1 MIQIKATVEKITYRN
16 DENGYTVLRA
26 FVEGSRQLT
35 TVVGNMPGVNTG
47 SILLLTGDYHHDKKY
62 GDQFVVTSFRET
74 LPSGVAGIEKYLG
87 SGMIKGIG
95 PAAAKLIVR
104 KFGRDTIDVLDNH
117 PERLTEV
124 WGIGKKKS
132 EQIIKGWNEQK
143 EVRNIMLFLQDHD
156 ISGANAVKIYQEYGN
171 AAIDVI
177 KDNPY
182 RLADEIYG
190 IGFKSADIIAS
201 KLGFEKND
209 LLRLRSGILYVMN
222 VMASSGHV
230 YAGRDELITGSMDL
244 LEADGDK
251 VEMALEAMCACEAL
265 INDSGRIY
273 IPAYYEAEEDCAL
286 RLRDLME
293 YQRNHPPDAGY
304 GAVPDGYDGAEYDE
318 VQKEAI
324 ATALKGG
331 VMILTG
337 GPGTGKTTVTKG
349 IIRSLAC
356 LGKEI
361 LLAAPTGRA
370 AKRMSEATGMDAKTI
385 HRLLEYSP
393 PEGFTKDHTDP
404 LIGDVLI
411 LDEASMID
419 LMLLSS
425 LLDAVP
431 PSMQLIF
438 IGDTDQLPSVGAG
451 NVLRDLIS
459 CGAFPVIRLT
469 KVYRQAAQS
478 RIITNAHRINSGQMP
493 EMKNSADSDF
503 FFIEEKDSEKI
514 PELICGLVKERLPSY
529 MKCSPLDVQV
539 LTPMQKSD
547 SGVINLNK
555 LLQSEL
561 NPNGLSVS
569 RGGTVFRV
577 NDKVM
582 QIKNNYDKDVFN
594 GDIGRITYADTEEKS
609 INVLF
614 DSKVVK
620 YEHDELDELVLAY
633 AVTVHKSQ
641 GSEYPVVVMPVTF
654 SHYVML
660 QRNLLYTAVTRAKKL
675 MVLVGETKAL
685 ERAVGNQTVDRRNSM
700 LDERIRTKM
709 AGRSPIR

>member
-1 MIQIKATVEKITYRN
+1 MIQIKATVEKITFQN
-16 DENGYTVLRA
+16 EENGFTVLRA
-26 FVEGSRQLT
+26 FTEGSRGLT

-47 SILLLTGDYHHDKKY
+47 SILLLTGDYRHDKKY
-62 GDQFVVTSFRET
+62 GDQFAVTSFQET
-74 LPSGVAGIEKYLG
+74 LPSSVAGIEKYLG

-95 PAAAKLIVR
+95 PAAARLIVK
-104 KFGRDTIDVLDNH
+104 KFGKDTIDILDNH
-117 PERLTEV
+117 PERLIEV
-124 WGIGKKKS
+124 KGIGKKKRA
-132 EQIIKGWNEQK
+132 QIIKGWGEQK

-190 IGFKSADIIAS
+190 IGFRSADIIAT

-222 VMASSGHV
+222 VMAASGHV
-230 YAGRDELITGSMDL
+230 FAQRDELINESMDL
-244 LEADGDK
+244 LEADEDK

-265 INDSGRIY
+265 INDGGRIY
-273 IPAYYEAEEDCAL
+273 IPSYYEAEEDCASKL
-286 RLRDLME
+286 CEIEE
-293 YQRNHPPDAGY
+293 YWKAHPRPVQGIRA
-304 GAVPDGYDGAEYDE
+304 PEGYDGAEYDE
-318 VQKEAI
+318 VQREAI
-324 ATALKGG
+324 KTALRGA

-349 IIRSLAC
+349 IIRTLSA

-393 PEGFTKDHTDP
+393 TEGFTKDHTDP
-404 LIGDVLI
+404 LTGDVLI

-419 LMLLSS
+419 LMLLDS

-431 PSMQLIF
+431 PSMQIVF

-459 CGAFPVIRLT
+459 SGAFPVIRLT

-503 FFIEEKDSEKI
+503 FFIEENETENI
-514 PELICGLVKERLPSY
+514 PGIICGLVKDRLPSY

-547 SGVINLNK
+547 SGVMNLNK
-555 LLQSEL
+555 LLQEEL

-569 RGGTVFRV
+569 RGGTVFRSG
-577 NDKVM
+577 DKVM

-594 GDIGRITYADTEEKS
+594 GDIGRISYVDTEEKS

-641 GSEYPVVVMPVTF
+641 GSEYPVVVMPVSY

-685 ERAVGNQTVDRRNSM
+685 ERAVRNQTVDRRNSM

-709 AGRSPIR
+709 ESRGLLS